1 MQQVYNS
8 SGSKIN
14 MDGETDG
21 STLTI
26 KGNGSL
32 ETRGGAWGCG
42 IGGRYSTWTV
52 SNIIINSGNITAL
65 GGGGPSCGIGGGL
78 RQPVGNI
85 TINDGTI
92 YAKGGY
98 SPGIG
103 SYGSTEQIT
112 INGGNITAL
121 GGEYGGGIGLARK
134 IQING
139 GRITATSWGANH
151 SAIEGS
157 ESVAITGG
165 TIMAY
170 STRGPGIL
178 CNEGGKIQ
186 ITGGNILA
194 KGNNSATSFAPTDGT
209 NSLYVTPIKLQ
220 NVEGNIK
227 VDSIT
232 TSDNISYG
240 IKDLSTFEDY
250 VTTTDTD
257 ETGMVYLYLPN
268 RSRTIT
274 LMVNGKTYSGT
285 VETIEEGQ
293 IIMLE

>member
-1 MQQVYNS
+1 M
-8 SGSKIN
+8 
-14 MDGETDG
+14 
-21 STLTI
+21 
-26 KGNGSL
+26 
-32 ETRGGAWGCG
+32 
-42 IGGRYSTWTV
+42 
-52 SNIIINSGNITAL
+52 
-65 GGGGPSCGIGGGL
+65 

-170 STRGPGIL
+170 STRGPGIF

-186 ITGGNILA
+186 ITGGEYFS
-194 KGNNSATSFAPTDGT
+194 KR
-209 NSLYVTPIKLQ
+209 
-220 NVEGNIK
+220 E
-227 VDSIT
+227 
-232 TSDNISYG
+232 
-240 IKDLSTFEDY
+240 
-250 VTTTDTD
+250 
-257 ETGMVYLYLPN
+257 
-268 RSRTIT
+268 
-274 LMVNGKTYSGT
+274 
-285 VETIEEGQ
+285 
-293 IIMLE
+293 